1 MAKDKTIVVEGAA
14 AGPGS
19 KGLPAQTSPS
29 KNNGLAARRFA
40 VEIIEDVIKRRLPL
54 DDRLDRLALD
64 KIYSALSPSDRGLT
78 RAIATAAMRRYGTI
92 RKTLADRMP
101 LGIPTRSGRLECI
114 LIAGCAQ
121 LLVLDTPAHAAVDTS
136 VSLAREDKDGKH
148 FADLANAVL
157 RRIAAEKTD
166 IIAAADPLAIDTPG
180 WLAERWT
187 AAYGR
192 DNAALIAA
200 AHMQEASIDLSV
212 KDDAAG
218 WAETLEATLLPT
230 GSLRL
235 SVKTAIP
242 LLPGFEEGAW
252 WVQDAAAA
260 IPARLL
266 RAKPGQRILDLCAAP
281 GGKTAQLAQTGAE
294 ITAVDRSAPR
304 MVRLLQNMERL
315 GLSVTTEVA
324 EAADYT
330 AEPFDGVLLDAPCSA
345 TGTIR
350 RHPDVAWSKTLQDIF
365 KLCALQARLLDRA
378 ATLVKVGGVLVFAT
392 CSLERDEGEKQ
403 IERFLERNAHFRRD
417 PVVAEE
423 IGNQADLLTDV
434 GEVRCLPSHWPHA
447 VDRLAGM
454 DGFFASRLVRQA

>member
-1 MAKDKTIVVEGAA
+1 VAKDNTKS
-14 AGPGS
+14 AGPSASGQ
-19 KGLPAQTSPS
+19 PA

-40 VEIIEDVIKRRLPL
+40 AEVIEDVVKRRLPL
-54 DDRLDRLALD
+54 DDRLDRLSHNAA
-64 KIYSALSPSDRGLT
+64 YSALSPSDRGMT
-78 RAIATAAMRRYGTI
+78 RAIATAALRRYGTI

-101 LGIPTRSGRLECI
+101 LGIPVRSGRLESI

-121 LLVLDTPAHAAVDTS
+121 ILVLDTPAHAAVDTS

-148 FADLANAVL
+148 FADLTNAVL
-157 RRIAAEKTD
+157 RRIAGEKAD
-166 IIAAADPLAIDTPG
+166 ILAAADPLEIDTPS
-180 WLAERWT
+180 WLADRWK
-187 AAYGR
+187 AAYGVEK
-192 DNAALIAA
+192 AALIAA
-200 AHMQEASIDLSV
+200 AHMQEPSIDLSV
-212 KDDAAG
+212 KEDAAG
-218 WAETLEATLLPT
+218 WADKLEATLLPT

-235 SVKTAIP
+235 TVRTAIP
-242 LLPGFEEGAW
+242 MLPGFEEGAW

-260 IPARLL
+260 LPARLL
-266 RAKPGQRILDLCAAP
+266 RSKPGQRILDLCAAP
-281 GGKTAQLAQTGAE
+281 GGKTAQLAQTGAT

-304 MVRLLQNMERL
+304 MVRLQQNIDRL
-315 GLSVTTEVA
+315 GLVVTTEVA

-365 KLCALQARLLDRA
+365 KLGALQARLLDRA

-403 IERFLERNAHFRRD
+403 IERFLERNPDFRRD
-417 PVVAEE
+417 PVGAEE
-423 IGNQADLLTDV
+423 IGNQSDLLNEHGD
-434 GEVRCLPSHWPHA
+434 VRCLPSHWPHS

-454 DGFFASRLVRQA
+454 DGFFASRLVRKA